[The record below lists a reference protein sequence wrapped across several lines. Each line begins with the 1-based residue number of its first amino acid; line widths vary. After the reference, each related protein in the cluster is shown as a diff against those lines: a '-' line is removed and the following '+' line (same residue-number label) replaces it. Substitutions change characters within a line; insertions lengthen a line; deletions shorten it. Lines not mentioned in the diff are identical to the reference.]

1 MVAIATRL
9 CLHSAVDNF
18 MLPRLRFVRYR
29 HEQDSFA
36 VTRRVQEGEKY
47 VLPNVHWNVG
57 EFDSP
62 SRQWIVMLYSFP
74 AIAFGDDA
82 LVTAELL
89 A

>member
-1 MVAIATRL
+1 
-9 CLHSAVDNF
+9 
-18 MLPRLRFVRYR
+18 MLPRFRLIRCR
-29 HEQDSFA
+29 HKQDRFA
-36 VTRRVQEGEKY
+36 VAHRVQEREERI
-47 VLPNVHWNVG
+47 VPHLHWNVG

>member
-1 MVAIATRL
+1 MVAIAARL
-9 CLHSAVDNF
+9 YLHSSVNNF
-18 MLPRLRFVRYR
+18 MLPRFRLVRYR
-29 HEQDSFA
+29 NKQDRLA